1 MRLMEWQGKQLLAK
15 AKIPVPPGSVVETS
29 EAARE
34 VAARLGKPVMV
45 KAQVRTGGRGK
56 AGGILRAADA
66 PSAETAARELLG
78 RDILGRRV
86 RQVLIEESFNAERE
100 VYLGFTIDHGA
111 RRSVLLASAEGGV
124 EVEASCSASGLAKAE
139 LNPLLPLPAYAVRA
153 VLASAK
159 IPHPLHPDLLDLAG
173 KLYGLYKEW
182 DATLL
187 EVNPIL
193 VLSDGTLMA
202 ADARMIIDDAAM
214 GRQPEIAE
222 WGASFPDATVS
233 EKLKREYDFDYVELD
248 PGGNIGLI
256 STGAGGT
263 MTTIDLLTRAGGRVI
278 NFVDVRTGVIGR
290 DPKRLIVTLD
300 QLAGKPNFRVLLVS
314 IFGAITDL
322 AVFAETL
329 LAALRARLIGA
340 KVHVRLQGRNEEA
353 ARQILTASDLMIH
366 ASLEA
371 AVRAAV
377 DSAKEGK
384 S

>member
-1 MRLMEWQGKQLLAK
+1 MRLVEWQGKQLLAK
-15 AKIPVPPGSVVETS
+15 AKIPVPAGNVVETP

-78 RDILGRRV
+78 REILGRRV

-111 RRSVLLASAEGGV
+111 RRSVLLASAAGGV
-124 EVEASCSASGLAKAE
+124 DVEASSPSGPAKAE
-139 LNPLLPLPAYAVRA
+139 LNPLLPLPSYAVRS
-153 VLASAK
+153 VLASAM
-159 IPHPLHPDLLDLAG
+159 IPGSLHPAFLDLAG
-173 KLYGLYKEW
+173 KLYGLYKQW

-187 EVNPIL
+187 EVNPLL
-193 VLSDGTLMA
+193 VLTDGTLMA
-202 ADARMIIDDAAM
+202 ADARMIIDDAAL

-222 WGASFPDATVS
+222 WGASFPDTTVS
-233 EKLKREYDFDYVELD
+233 ENLKREYDFDYVELD

-263 MTTIDLLTRAGGRVI
+263 MTTIDLLIRAGGRVI
-278 NFVDVRTGVIGR
+278 NCVDVRTGVIGR

-300 QLAGKPNFRVLLVS
+300 QLMAKPNFRVLLVS

-329 LAALRARLIGA
+329 LAALRARPIGA
-340 KVHVRLQGRNEEA
+340 RVHVRLQGRNEEA
-353 ARQILTASDLMIH
+353 ARQTLAASGLAIH
-366 ASLEA
+366 SSLEG
-371 AVRAAV
+371 AVQGAV

-384 S
+384 V

>member
-1 MRLMEWQGKQLLAK
+1 MRLMEWQGKKLLAE
-15 AKIPVPPGSVVETS
+15 AKIPVPVGSVVETP

-34 VAARLGKPVMV
+34 AAARLGRPVMV
-45 KAQVRTGGRGK
+45 KAQVRIGGRGK

-66 PSAETAARELLG
+66 SSAETGAGALLG
-78 RDILGRRV
+78 HEIQGRRV
-86 RQVLIEESFNAERE
+86 RQVLIEECFDAERE
-100 VYLGFTIDHGA
+100 VYLGFTVDHGA

-124 EVEASCSASGLAKAE
+124 DVEATSANGLAQAE
-139 LNPLLPLPAYAVRA
+139 LNPLLPLPGYAVRA

-159 IPHPLHPDLLDLAG
+159 IPRPLHPALLDLAG
-173 KLYGLYKEW
+173 KLYGVYKQW

-187 EVNPIL
+187 EVNPVL
-193 VLSDGTLMA
+193 ALSDGRVMV

-214 GRQPEIAE
+214 GRQPLMAD
-222 WGASFPDATVS
+222 WAASFPDATVS

-248 PGGNIGLI
+248 PGGSIGLI

-263 MTTIDLLTRAGGRVI
+263 MTTIDLLTRGGGRVI

-290 DPKRLIVTLD
+290 DPRRLIVTLD

-329 LAALRARLIGA
+329 LAALRARPIVA

-353 ARQILTASDLMIH
+353 ARQLLAASGLAIH
-366 ASLEA
+366 ASLEG
-371 AVRAAV
+371 AVRAVV
-377 DSAKEGK
+377 DAAKEGEP
-384 S
+384 